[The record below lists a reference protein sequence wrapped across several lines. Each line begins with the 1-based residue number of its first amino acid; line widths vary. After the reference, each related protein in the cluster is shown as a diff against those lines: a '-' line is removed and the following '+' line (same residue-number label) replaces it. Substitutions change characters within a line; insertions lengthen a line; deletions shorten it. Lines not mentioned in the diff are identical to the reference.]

1 MSKTKLAYL
10 WSLRNAAA
18 DKAGQYIE
26 YKGERRY
33 MKSPLEYLVETL
45 NGTSLG
51 DAYSLEAV
59 IFDDDEGSARDRE
72 KVKDYGFSCRKGG
85 LWFYPPALEVQGR
98 RVNDLLYGVPSVY
111 RRLCLEA
118 ADRPARKGVFEAHLL
133 DKLLAIGAELVIVDG
148 LLIILDELVRPGAPF
163 HRKIINIHPGITR
176 PDSRYERRGAYATLD
191 ALHGAGGFKV
201 VNWATMETRSVPMVD
216 MTGASFHYMDNN
228 IDSGEVIV
236 DILNTKIDPRDTILE
251 LRWNNFN
258 NSLFPALYQGLARMA
273 EKSGSWPGGSIEH
286 EGCDE
291 PVPADSVVN
300 IPRVAQC
307 SRS

>member
-1 MSKTKLAYL
+1 MSKTKLAYI

-33 MKSPLEYLVETL
+33 MKSPLEYLVEAL
-45 NGTSLG
+45 NGTKLG

-59 IFDDDEGSARDRE
+59 IFDDDEGSARDCE
-72 KVKDYGFSCRKGG
+72 KVKDYGFSCRTDG
-85 LWFYPPALEVQGR
+85 LWFYPPDLEVQGR
-98 RVNDLLYGVPSVY
+98 RVNDLLCGVPSVY

-118 ADRPARKGVFEAHLL
+118 ADRPAGKSAFESRLL
-133 DKLLAIGAELVIVDG
+133 DKLLAIGAELVVVDG
-148 LLIILDELVRPGAPF
+148 LLIILDELVRPSSRF

-176 PDSRYERRGAYATLD
+176 PESPYERRGAYATLD
-191 ALHGAGGFKV
+191 ALHGARGFKV
-201 VNWATMETRSVPMVD
+201 VNWATMEAKPVPTVD

-228 IDSGEVIV
+228 IDSGEVIL

-273 EKSGSWPGGSIEH
+273 QMRGNWPVGSIEH

-291 PVPADSVVN
+291 QGPTEPVVD

-307 SRS
+307 S